1 MNRIEFLAKGLDINE
16 VQATLLSELIKDI
29 PDEKL
34 KDFLVFRM
42 NFMDQY
48 KSKEL
53 VTKEAL
59 FEYQKIKTQHDLKKG
74 VKVFENISKMIK
86 YIETYFKGK
95 ELGNGL
101 ANYYDYVVVGLDKD
115 LNLIN
120 KYKVLEKGGFYKLN
134 SEEKT
139 RVYTYLFEN
148 QHKIGSV
155 EYVPY
160 YEATQ
165 IENKTTHSDKIE
177 SKKVGNL
184 LNNMKG
190 RL

>member
-1 MNRIEFLAKGLDINE
+1 MDRVEFLAKGLDINE
-16 VQATLLSELIKDI
+16 VQASLISELIKDI
-29 PDEKL
+29 PDDKL

-42 NFMDQY
+42 GFIDQY

-53 VTKEAL
+53 ITKEAL
-59 FEYQKIKTQHDLKKG
+59 FEYQKIKTQHQLKKG
-74 VKVFENISKMIK
+74 VQVFENMASMIK

-101 ANYYDYVVVGLDKD
+101 ASYYDYVVIGLDKD

-120 KYKVLEKGGFYKLN
+120 KYKVLENGGFYKLN

-160 YEATQ
+160 YETAQ
-165 IENKTTHSDKIE
+165 IEHKKEQNNTIE

-184 LNNMKG
+184 LKNMKG
-190 RL
+190 KL

>member
-1 MNRIEFLAKGLDINE
+1 MDRVEFLAKGLEVNE
-16 VQATLLSELIKDI
+16 VQASLISELIKDI
-29 PDEKL
+29 PDDKL

-42 NFMDQY
+42 GFIDQY

-53 VTKEAL
+53 ITKEAL
-59 FEYQKIKTQHDLKKG
+59 FEYQKIKTQHQLKKG
-74 VKVFENISKMIK
+74 VQVFENMASMIK

-101 ANYYDYVVVGLDKD
+101 ASYYDYVVIGLDKD

-120 KYKVLEKGGFYKLN
+120 KYKVLENGGFYKLN

-148 QHKIGSV
+148 QYKIGSV

-160 YEATQ
+160 YETAQ
-165 IENKTTHSDKIE
+165 VEHKTTHSDKIE

-184 LNNMKG
+184 LKNMKG
-190 RL
+190 KL

>member
-1 MNRIEFLAKGLDINE
+1 ME
-16 VQATLLSELIKDI
+16 S
-29 PDEKL
+29 
-34 KDFLVFRM
+34 
-42 NFMDQY
+42 
-48 KSKEL
+48 
-53 VTKEAL
+53 
-59 FEYQKIKTQHDLKKG
+59 
-74 VKVFENISKMIK
+74 MIK

-101 ANYYDYVVVGLDKD
+101 ASYYDYVVIGLDKD

-120 KYKVLEKGGFYKLN
+120 KYKVLENGGFYKLN

-160 YEATQ
+160 YKTTQ
-165 IENKTTHSDKIE
+165 IEHKATHGDKIE

-184 LNNMKG
+184 LKNMKG
-190 RL
+190 KL